1 MKKRFLIIT
10 VAQTIVILVL
20 LLFAFVQKPEADR
33 QRQVAEDYAKEAQQ
47 QKMIADQNA
56 MMAQQ
61 QRIIAEDLRAR
72 LANR

>member
-1 MKKRFLIIT
+1 MKKTFAIIIAVQCIFIVALLVFS
-10 VAQTIVILVL
+10 VAQK
-20 LLFAFVQKPEADR
+20 AEADR

-56 MMAQQ
+56 IMAQQ

>member
-20 LLFAFVQKPEADR
+20 LLFAFVQKTEADR